1 MRDLAIGQAQ
11 YLPLGAMSALIGI
24 ALRLPVTAPE
34 QNGADAGP
42 AGWSGTVRLDVE
54 RNRHHCLQPGAAGLG
69 RRFALTALTS
79 VLFGVAMF
87 SNGVFTTG
95 SPLHGM
101 YAVGIFSILTPLLFQ
116 VALGADAPPR
126 MAWLAP
132 ATSLLGMACL
142 WLMMSGLLRWLQH
155 RNGGRHAT

>member
-1 MRDLAIGQAQ
+1 MQSLA
-11 YLPLGAMSALIGI
+11 
-24 ALRLPVTAPE
+24 
-34 QNGADAGP
+34 
-42 AGWSGTVRLDVE
+42 
-54 RNRHHCLQPGAAGLG
+54 CG

-87 SNGVFTTG
+87 SNGAFTTG

-101 YAVGIFSILTPLLFQ
+101 YAIGIFSILTPLLFQ
-116 VALGADAPPR
+116 LPLDADAPPR

-132 ATSLLGMACL
+132 ATSLMGMACL

>member
-1 MRDLAIGQAQ
+1 MQSLAW
-11 YLPLGAMSALIGI
+11 
-24 ALRLPVTAPE
+24 R
-34 QNGADAGP
+34 
-42 AGWSGTVRLDVE
+42 
-54 RNRHHCLQPGAAGLG
+54 

-79 VLFGVAMF
+79 VLSGVAMF
-87 SNGVFTTG
+87 SGGAFTTG

-132 ATSLLGMACL
+132 ATSLMGMACL
-142 WLMMSGLLRWLQH
+142 
-155 RNGGRHAT
+155 